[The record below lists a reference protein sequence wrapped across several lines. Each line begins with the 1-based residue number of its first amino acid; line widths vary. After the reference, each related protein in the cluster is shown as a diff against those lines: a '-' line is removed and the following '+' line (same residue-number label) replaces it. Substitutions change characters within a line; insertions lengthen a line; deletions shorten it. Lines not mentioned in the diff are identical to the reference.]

1 MEMFGLPIIDP
12 ESDEGK
18 YRLACY
24 RLITG
29 NKEKYPEI
37 NNFLEIE
44 RRTDTTSLLISLTLL
59 GAEMGKSFR
68 KNEPIAECARHL
80 EELHRIGREQAE
92 VIYAEHVKAMEKGTI
107 H

>member
-1 MEMFGLPIIDP
+1 MEFFGVPIIDP

-24 RLITG
+24 RLILT

-44 RRTDTTSLLISLTLL
+44 RKDSTGSLLITLSLL
-59 GAEMGKSFR
+59 GAEMSKSFR
-68 KNEPIAECARHL
+68 KNEPIAECARQL
-80 EELHRIGREQAE
+80 EELHRIGRLQAE
-92 VIYAEHVKAMEKGTI
+92 QIYAEHLREMEKGTI